1 MLFVGVPQRWHGA
14 EVLTVTIVSLRWRC
28 AIPVHVFAVGDVLA
42 AQDVNTWL
50 APIAGVKSA
59 NQVVSSTT
67 TLINDADMRFAVAAN
82 SIYEFHVYLRYSS
95 PSGADWKSSFTVPAG
110 AGARFCRIG
119 NNLSGS
125 LVGSSEALDTDT
137 LTSQGQGA
145 STILNA
151 NFFGTLFTGGT
162 AGNLIFQWAPNTSN
176 AGNTTLYQYSY
187 LSGRRIS

>member
-1 MLFVGVPQRWHGA
+1 M
-14 EVLTVTIVSLRWRC
+14 
-28 AIPVHVFAVGDVLA
+28 A
-42 AQDVNTWL
+42 AQDVNAWL

-59 NQVVSSTT
+59 NQVISSST

-119 NNLSGS
+119 KNGTGTF
-125 LVGSSEALDTDT
+125 VGSDEALDTDI

-145 STILNA
+145 STIMNA
-151 NFFGTLFTGGT
+151 NFFGVVFTAGT
-162 AGNLIFQWAPNTSN
+162 AGNLIFQWSQNTSN
-176 AGNTTLYQYSY
+176 AGNTTLYQYSF
-187 LSGRRIS
+187 LTGRRIG